1 MWPEKHRD
9 HWRIR
14 DRVGDA
20 KVTISPTGGYP
31 TKAAAEHA
39 IILLKADELRGES
52 LVPRGGE
59 TTLGEFCTQWWA
71 DQGEAYNKVRSGE
84 TIAGNL
90 DRYIIRLIGHLE
102 LGEIE
107 QTPAIVQRW
116 VRSLLR
122 GETKPL
128 RGQPRPLSPT
138 TVRNAHGLLH
148 QIMDAAIHAR
158 LIRSNPCTKTK
169 LPEKI
174 DVEMMFVTPAEA
186 DRLIAAMP
194 EHYRPL
200 IVFLLATG
208 CRWGEAIGL
217 RARNLDVLARKV
229 RIIKQTAEHAGQ
241 FYDEDPKSRRGR
253 RTITFT
259 SGVAG
264 LLIPLSMIDEDRER
278 RIFMG
283 PRGGMIAR
291 KRFYPVWHRA
301 TAAAGLTG
309 LRIHDLRHSH
319 ATWLIAA
326 NIPMAA
332 ISRRLGHKSISVTD
346 GRYGHLMED
355 MNERIVDGL
364 ADIMRVIDLGGNGG
378 ATSPTQPLDA
388 PVIPLQTAA
397 QDGLYPSHLGL

>member
-1 MWPEKHRD
+1 MWLEKHGEV
-9 HWRIR
+9 WRIR
-14 DRVGDA
+14 DRVGGV
-20 KVTISPTGGYP
+20 KITLSPADGYP
-31 TKAAAEHA
+31 TKDAAKNAMT
-39 IILLKADELRGES
+39 LLKADELRGES

-59 TTLGEFCTQWWA
+59 VTLGEFCASWWA

-84 TIAGNL
+84 TIAGNM
-90 DRYIIRLIGHLE
+90 DRYIVRLIGHLE

-122 GETKPL
+122 GETKPV
-128 RGQPRPLSPT
+128 RGLPRALSPT

-148 QIMDAAIHAR
+148 QVMDAAIHAR
-158 LIRSNPCTKTK
+158 LIRSNPCAKTK
-169 LPEKI
+169 LPERI

-186 DRLIAAMP
+186 DRLIAAVP

-229 RIIKQTAEHAGQ
+229 RIIKQTAEHAGA

-264 LLIPLSMIDEDRER
+264 VLIPLSMVDDDRER
-278 RIFMG
+278 RIFLG

-291 KRFYPVWHRA
+291 KRFYPIWHKA
-301 TAAAGLTG
+301 TAEAGLTG

-319 ATWLIAA
+319 VAWLIAA

-332 ISRRLGHKSISVTD
+332 ISRRLGHKSIAVTD

-355 MNERIVDGL
+355 MDERIVDGL
-364 ADIMRVIDLGGNGG
+364 AEIMRVIDLGGSVG
-378 ATSPTQPLDA
+378 ATIPTQPLDA
-388 PVIPLQTAA
+388 LSNPLQPAG
-397 QDGLYPSHLGL
+397 QVG